1 MKNMV
6 DIEVVLDDQYAD
18 PHVTIRTRT
27 NTRQVENIISAIEN
41 VSDADYPQI
50 VAKKDDKV
58 VFVSQ
63 RDIIRAHT
71 EGRKVVLETED
82 ASYLARMTLI
92 GLGEVLDPAR
102 FLRISQSEIINLYK
116 VKCFD
121 FNMAG
126 TVGVEFDCGVKSWVS
141 RRHVKQI
148 REMLSRGRTLEV

>member
-18 PHVTIRTRT
+18 PHVTIRTST

-50 VAKKDDKV
+50 VAKMDDKV

-102 FLRISQSEIINLYK
+102 FRRISQSEIINLYK

>member
-50 VAKKDDKV
+50 VAKMDDKV